1 MARPCEFDRNEVI
14 DQAIE
19 LFWRKG
25 YRATSIQD
33 LVEATGVNRG
43 SLYATFGDKA
53 GLFGAAV
60 DRYMAGSDVQRQF
73 AANTERPIGEVL
85 SEVFGALVEAGA
97 CDGDRRGCL
106 VTNTAVELMPH
117 DQHVADKIARNLDGL
132 ENILCRRLG
141 AAQRHGEIAPGKNP
155 RALARF
161 VVSSIQGIRVMS
173 KVAPKRRVLQDIAD
187 EVLAHVTPVPRSRPQ
202 RHAKMPGRAHH

>member
-1 MARPCEFDRNEVI
+1 MARPCEFDRNDVI

-53 GLFGAAV
+53 GLFGVAV
-60 DRYMAGSDVQRQF
+60 DRYMAGSDIQRQF
-73 AANTERPIGEVL
+73 AADSDRPIGDVL
-85 SEVFGALVEAGA
+85 SEVFGALVDAGA
-97 CDGDRRGCL
+97 RDGDRRGCL

-117 DQHVADKIARNLDGL
+117 DQRVADKIARNLDGL
-132 ENILCRRLG
+132 ENTLYRRLST
-141 AAQRHGEIAPGKNP
+141 AQKHGEIASGKSP

-187 EVLAHVTPVPRSRPQ
+187 EVLAHVSPPPLTRARP
-202 RHAKMPGRAHH
+202 GTT